1 MISRSEAVRLAVVAL
16 ALSTESLAF
25 ANGRF
30 PDAQQLVVNPTD
42 PNDMAVQTTYGF
54 IHTNSGGAS
63 WHWVCEESAFY
74 GGILDP
80 PIALFGNG
88 TLIAGVFDGLVVS
101 TPNKCDYRLVDGE
114 LFDKYVV
121 DVSVIKGATD
131 RAIVIH
137 SNGIGGSMFQT
148 RVFGSGDAGDTWSQR
163 GVDLPSNFLGLTLD
177 AAPSDEDT
185 LYVSGFEVLDSSN
198 YEGRLVVSTDGGATW
213 TVKPIPGSQNDSG
226 PYLAA
231 VDPNDPAIAYV
242 RLASAAGKL
251 LVTKDAGD
259 TWETIFEGQGKM
271 LGFALSP
278 DGSELRVGG
287 DEDGIWGASTSDFAF
302 SEVNAVGVRC
312 LTWTEDA
319 LFACGRE
326 ASAEFTIAKSTDGG
340 VTFDPIHH
348 LSCLDGPDDACADD
362 SSIQTFC
369 PGPWAAQKQI
379 LKAEDCSPTG
389 SGGGASSAGS
399 STTGGGGDAS
409 DDGCSCETT
418 LDTKRGWGLVPGAAL
433 LFLLARRRTSAKH
446 VVRLG

>member
-1 MISRSEAVRLAVVAL
+1 MRCFPHVAL
-16 ALSTESLAF
+16 LTLVTSTSSVAF

-42 PNDMAVQTTYGF
+42 PGDIAVQTTYGF
-54 IHTNSGGAS
+54 IHTRDSGAS
-63 WHWVCEESAFY
+63 WHWTCEEAAFY

-80 PIALFGNG
+80 PIALFGDG

-101 TPNKCDYRLVDGE
+101 TPDKCDYRLVEGE

-148 RVFGSGDAGDTWSQR
+148 RVFGSTDSGATWSQR
-163 GVDLPSNFLGLTLD
+163 GADLPSNFLGLTLD

-198 YEGRLVVSTDGGATW
+198 YEGRLLVSTDGGETW
-213 TVKPIPGSQNDSG
+213 AVKPIPGSLNDSG

-259 TWETIFEGQGKM
+259 TWETVFEGKGKM

-278 DGSELRVGG
+278 DGSAIRVGG
-287 DEDGIWGASTSDFAF
+287 DEDGIWGASTTDYAF
-302 SEVNAVGVRC
+302 TAINDVGVRC

-340 VTFDPIHH
+340 VTFEPIHH
-348 LSCLDGPDDACADD
+348 LSCLEGPDEACGAD
-362 SSIQTFC
+362 SSIQTAC

-379 LKAEDCSPTG
+379 LEADACSPEGTGG
-389 SGGGASSAGS
+389 SGAASSAS
-399 STTGGGGDAS
+399 SSGGGGDS
-409 DDGCSCETT
+409 SGDGCSCSTPMEG
-418 LDTKRGWGLVPGAAL
+418 KSGWGLAPFAAL
-433 LFLLARRRTSAKH
+433 FLALARRRSTS
-446 VVRLG
+446 VR